1 MLNNNLYTN
10 GSVIIKG
17 ISKNQHTKQMKI
29 IIIANRLPVKIER
42 EDNAF
47 VVKRSEGGLATGLGS
62 LETDAEMHWIGWPG
76 IYTDDENEKKEITEK
91 LGELN
96 YHPVFLSEDQIENY
110 YEGYSNSTIWP
121 LCHYFFSFIQYKTEY
136 WEAYREVNSL
146 FCEEALPFI
155 EDDDIIWV
163 QDYQLMLLPKKIR
176 DNKPNVNI
184 GYFHH
189 IPFPSYELF
198 RVLPEREEVLEGL
211 LGADL
216 IGFHTHDYM
225 RHFISAI
232 YRVLDLNC
240 NLDEISLRDRIVHVD
255 AFPMGINYEQYHN
268 APALADVRKR
278 SEKLR
283 EELGSQ
289 TIMLSVDRLD
299 YSKGILHRLNGF
311 ANFLENHPEYHK
323 KVSLAMIVVPSRDA
337 VDRYADLKTQIDQTI
352 GKINGQYSTLGW
364 TPVYYFYQSFP
375 FNELIALY
383 DIADIALVTPLRDGM
398 NLVAKEYLATKRE
411 KPGVLILSEMA
422 GAAIELP
429 DAIIINPND
438 MQEIEN
444 AILQAL
450 TMPEKEKRARLDN
463 MQKRISTQTVKKWA
477 SDFVKELSHISEQN
491 KEIFQKTVGKR
502 QLTQIKKEYDQAS
515 RRLILLDYDGTLS
528 PFVKNPEDAIPSE
541 ELLNLLTKL
550 TSDKK
555 NKVVINSGRNRRVL
569 DKWFEGLDLDFAAE
583 HGAFYKESGK
593 WHKNIREKMEW
604 DDEILKIIEHTIDKT
619 PRSHMEEKDSS
630 LVWHYRNVDVWLA
643 ELRQKQLINALMG
656 PSSRLNLQIV
666 PGNKIVEIKSPDFNK
681 GSEVKRLLQKADY
694 DFMLAI
700 GDDTTDEDMFHALP
714 PNGVSIK
721 VGDFSPA
728 AKYRIPLQSSV
739 IPFFGNLIE

>member
-1 MLNNNLYTN
+1 
-10 GSVIIKG
+10 
-17 ISKNQHTKQMKI
+17 MKI
-29 IIIANRLPVKIER
+29 LIIANRLPVKIER
-42 EDNAF
+42 TEDSF

-62 LETDAEMHWIGWPG
+62 LETDAEMHWVGWPG
-76 IYTDDENEKKEITEK
+76 VYVDVENEKQEITEK
-91 LGELN
+91 LNELN
-96 YHPVFLSEDQIENY
+96 YHPVFLSGEQIENY

-121 LCHYFFSFIQYKTEY
+121 LCHYFFAYIQYKAEY
-136 WEAYREVNSL
+136 WEAYRQVNTL

-155 EDDDIIWV
+155 EDDDIVWI

-176 DNKPNVNI
+176 DKKPKVNI

-198 RVLPEREEVLEGL
+198 RVLPEREQVLEGL

-240 NLDEISLRDRIVHVD
+240 NLDEISLKDRIVHVD
-255 AFPMGINYEQYHN
+255 AFPMGINYEQYHR
-268 APALADVRKR
+268 APSLPEVKKISKR
-278 SEKLR
+278 LI
-283 EELGSQ
+283 EELGNQ
-289 TIMLSVDRLD
+289 TIVLSVDRLD

-337 VDRYADLKTQIDQTI
+337 VDRYADLKTRIDQYI
-352 GKINGQYSTLGW
+352 GKINGMYSTLGW

-375 FNELIALY
+375 FNELVALY
-383 DIADIALVTPLRDGM
+383 DIADIAMVTPLRDGM
-398 NLVAKEYLATKRE
+398 NLVAKEYLATKRG

-422 GAAIELP
+422 GAAIELT

-438 MQEIEN
+438 TQEIEA

-450 TMPEKEKRARLDN
+450 TMPKKEQRIRLNN

-477 SDFVKELSHISEQN
+477 NDFVKELLYISKQN
-491 KEIFQKTVGKR
+491 NEIFQKIVGKR
-502 QLTQIKKEYDQAS
+502 QLSQIKKEYDQAYT
-515 RRLILLDYDGTLS
+515 RLILLDYDGTLS
-528 PFVKNPEDAIPSE
+528 PFVKNPEDAVPSK
-541 ELLNLLTKL
+541 ELLNLLKKMTA
-550 TSDKK
+550 DKK
-555 NKVVINSGRNRRVL
+555 NKVVINSGRNRQVL
-569 DKWFEGLDLDFAAE
+569 DKWFKGIDLDFAAE
-583 HGAFYKESGK
+583 HGAFFKENHK
-593 WHKNIREKMEW
+593 WHKNVQEKITW
-604 DDEILKIIEHTIDKT
+604 DDEILRIIEHTIDKT
-619 PRSHMEEKDSS
+619 PRSRMEIKDSS

-656 PSSRLNLQIV
+656 PASRLNLQIV

-681 GSEVKRLLQKADY
+681 GSEVKRLLGKNNY
-694 DFMLAI
+694 DFILAI

-714 PNGVSIK
+714 PGGVSIK
-721 VGDFSPA
+721 VGHFSPA
-728 AKYRIPLQSSV
+728 AKYRIPVQSSV
-739 IPFFGNLIE
+739 IPFFENLIK

>member
-1 MLNNNLYTN
+1 
-10 GSVIIKG
+10 
-17 ISKNQHTKQMKI
+17 MKI
-29 IIIANRLPVKIER
+29 LIIANRLPVKIER
-42 EDNAF
+42 TEDSF

-62 LETDAEMHWIGWPG
+62 LETDAEMHWVGWPG
-76 IYTDDENEKKEITEK
+76 VHVDDENEKQEITEK
-91 LGELN
+91 LNELN
-96 YHPVFLSEDQIENY
+96 YHPVFLSGEQIENY

-121 LCHYFFSFIQYKTEY
+121 LCHYFFAYIQYKAEY
-136 WEAYREVNSL
+136 WEAYRQVNTL

-155 EDDDIIWV
+155 EDDDIVWI

-176 DNKPNVNI
+176 DKKPKVNI

-198 RVLPEREEVLEGL
+198 RVLPEREQVLEGL

-240 NLDEISLRDRIVHVD
+240 NLDEISLKDRIVHVD
-255 AFPMGINYEQYHN
+255 AFPMGINYEQYHR
-268 APALADVRKR
+268 APSLPEVKKISKR
-278 SEKLR
+278 LI
-283 EELGSQ
+283 EELGNQ
-289 TIMLSVDRLD
+289 TIVLSVDRLD

-337 VDRYADLKTQIDQTI
+337 VDRYADLKTRIDQYI
-352 GKINGQYSTLGW
+352 GKINGMYSTLGW

-375 FNELIALY
+375 FNELVALY
-383 DIADIALVTPLRDGM
+383 DIADIAMVTPLRDGM
-398 NLVAKEYLATKRE
+398 NLVAKEYLATKRG

-422 GAAIELP
+422 GAAIELT

-438 MQEIEN
+438 TQEIEA

-450 TMPEKEKRARLDN
+450 TMPKKEQRIRLNN

-477 SDFVKELSHISEQN
+477 NDFVKELLYISKQN
-491 KEIFQKTVGKR
+491 NEIFQKIVGKR
-502 QLTQIKKEYDQAS
+502 QLSQIKKEYDQAYT
-515 RRLILLDYDGTLS
+515 RLILLDYDGTLS
-528 PFVKNPEDAIPSE
+528 PFVKNPEDAVPSK
-541 ELLNLLTKL
+541 ELLNLLKKMT
-550 TSDKK
+550 TDKK
-555 NKVVINSGRNRRVL
+555 NKVVINSGRNRQVL
-569 DKWFEGLDLDFAAE
+569 DKWFKGIDLDFAAE
-583 HGAFYKESGK
+583 HGAFFKENHK
-593 WHKNIREKMEW
+593 WHKNVQEKITW
-604 DDEILKIIEHTIDKT
+604 DDEILRIIEHTIDKT
-619 PRSHMEEKDSS
+619 PRSRMEIKDAS

-656 PSSRLNLQIV
+656 PASRLNLQIV

-681 GSEVKRLLQKADY
+681 GSEVKRLLGKNNY
-694 DFMLAI
+694 DFILAI

-714 PNGVSIK
+714 PGGVSIK
-721 VGDFSPA
+721 VGHFSPA
-728 AKYRIPLQSSV
+728 AKYRIPVQSSV
-739 IPFFGNLIE
+739 IPFFENLIK

>member
-1 MLNNNLYTN
+1 
-10 GSVIIKG
+10 
-17 ISKNQHTKQMKI
+17 MKI
-29 IIIANRLPVKIER
+29 LIIANRLPVKIER
-42 EDNAF
+42 TEDSF

-62 LETDAEMHWIGWPG
+62 LETDAEMHWVGWPG
-76 IYTDDENEKKEITEK
+76 VHVDDENEKQEITEK
-91 LGELN
+91 LNELN
-96 YHPVFLSEDQIENY
+96 YHPVFLSGEQIENY

-121 LCHYFFSFIQYKTEY
+121 LCHYFFAYIQYKAEY
-136 WEAYREVNSL
+136 WEAYRQVNTL

-155 EDDDIIWV
+155 EDDDIVWI

-176 DNKPNVNI
+176 DKKPKVNI

-198 RVLPEREEVLEGL
+198 RVLPEREQVLEGL

-240 NLDEISLRDRIVHVD
+240 NLDEISLKDRIVHVD
-255 AFPMGINYEQYHN
+255 AFPMGINYEQYHR
-268 APALADVRKR
+268 APSLPEVKKISKR
-278 SEKLR
+278 LI
-283 EELGSQ
+283 EELGNQ
-289 TIMLSVDRLD
+289 TIVLSVDRLD

-337 VDRYADLKTQIDQTI
+337 VDRYADLKTRIDQYI
-352 GKINGQYSTLGW
+352 GKINGMYSTLGW

-375 FNELIALY
+375 FNELVALY
-383 DIADIALVTPLRDGM
+383 DIADIAMVTPLRDGM

-422 GAAIELP
+422 GAAIELT

-438 MQEIEN
+438 TQEIEA

-450 TMPEKEKRARLDN
+450 TMPKKEQRIRLNN

-477 SDFVKELSHISEQN
+477 NDFVKELLYISKQN
-491 KEIFQKTVGKR
+491 NEIFQKIVGKR
-502 QLTQIKKEYDQAS
+502 QLSQIKKEYDQAYT
-515 RRLILLDYDGTLS
+515 RLILLDYDGTLS
-528 PFVKNPEDAIPSE
+528 PFVKNPEDAVPSK
-541 ELLNLLTKL
+541 ELLNLLKKMTA
-550 TSDKK
+550 DKK
-555 NKVVINSGRNRRVL
+555 NKVVINSGRNRQVL
-569 DKWFEGLDLDFAAE
+569 DKWFKGIDLDFAAE
-583 HGAFYKESGK
+583 HGAFFKENHK
-593 WHKNIREKMEW
+593 WHKNVQEKITW
-604 DDEILKIIEHTIDKT
+604 DDEILRIIEHTIDKT
-619 PRSHMEEKDSS
+619 PRSRMEIKDSS

-656 PSSRLNLQIV
+656 PASRLNLQIV

-681 GSEVKRLLQKADY
+681 GSEVKRLLGKNNY
-694 DFMLAI
+694 DFILAI

-714 PNGVSIK
+714 PGGVSIK
-721 VGDFSPA
+721 VGHFSPA
-728 AKYRIPLQSSV
+728 AKYRIPVQSSV
-739 IPFFGNLIE
+739 IPFFENLIK

>member
-1 MLNNNLYTN
+1 
-10 GSVIIKG
+10 
-17 ISKNQHTKQMKI
+17 MKI
-29 IIIANRLPVKIER
+29 LIIANRLPVKIER
-42 EDNAF
+42 TEDSF

-62 LETDAEMHWIGWPG
+62 LETDAEMHWVGWPG
-76 IYTDDENEKKEITEK
+76 VHVDDENEKQEITEK
-91 LGELN
+91 LNELN
-96 YHPVFLSEDQIENY
+96 YHPVFLSGEQIENY

-121 LCHYFFSFIQYKTEY
+121 LCHYFFAYIQYKAEY
-136 WEAYREVNSL
+136 WEAYRQVNTL

-155 EDDDIIWV
+155 EDDDIVWI

-176 DNKPNVNI
+176 DKKPKVNI

-198 RVLPEREEVLEGL
+198 RVLPEREQVLEGL

-240 NLDEISLRDRIVHVD
+240 NLDEISLKDRIVHVD
-255 AFPMGINYEQYHN
+255 AFPMGINYEQYHR
-268 APALADVRKR
+268 APSLPEVKKISKR
-278 SEKLR
+278 LI
-283 EELGSQ
+283 EELGNQ
-289 TIMLSVDRLD
+289 TIVLSVDRLD

-337 VDRYADLKTQIDQTI
+337 VDRYADLKTRIDQYI
-352 GKINGQYSTLGW
+352 GKINGMYSTLGW

-375 FNELIALY
+375 FNELVALY
-383 DIADIALVTPLRDGM
+383 DIADIAMVTPLRDGM

-422 GAAIELP
+422 GAAIELT

-438 MQEIEN
+438 TQEIEA

-450 TMPEKEKRARLDN
+450 TMPKKEQRIRLNN

-477 SDFVKELSHISEQN
+477 NDFVKELLYISKQN
-491 KEIFQKTVGKR
+491 NEIFQKIVGKR
-502 QLTQIKKEYDQAS
+502 QLSQIKKEYDQAYT
-515 RRLILLDYDGTLS
+515 RLILLDYDGTLS
-528 PFVKNPEDAIPSE
+528 PFVKNPEDAVPSK
-541 ELLNLLTKL
+541 ELLNLLKKMT
-550 TSDKK
+550 TDKK
-555 NKVVINSGRNRRVL
+555 NKVVINSGRNRQVL
-569 DKWFEGLDLDFAAE
+569 DKWFKGIDLDFAAE
-583 HGAFYKESGK
+583 HGAFFKENHK
-593 WHKNIREKMEW
+593 WHKNVQEKITW
-604 DDEILKIIEHTIDKT
+604 DDEILRIIEHTIDKT
-619 PRSHMEEKDSS
+619 PRSRMEIKDSS

-656 PSSRLNLQIV
+656 PASRLNLQIV

-681 GSEVKRLLQKADY
+681 GSEVKRLLGKNNY
-694 DFMLAI
+694 NFILAI

-714 PNGVSIK
+714 PGGVSIK
-721 VGDFSPA
+721 VGHFSPA
-728 AKYRIPLQSSV
+728 AKYRIPVQSSV
-739 IPFFGNLIE
+739 IPFFENLIK

>member
-1 MLNNNLYTN
+1 
-10 GSVIIKG
+10 
-17 ISKNQHTKQMKI
+17 MKI
-29 IIIANRLPVKIER
+29 LIIANRLPVKIER
-42 EDNAF
+42 TEDSF

-62 LETDAEMHWIGWPG
+62 LETDAEMHWVGWPG
-76 IYTDDENEKKEITEK
+76 VHVDDENEKQEITEK
-91 LGELN
+91 LNELN
-96 YHPVFLSEDQIENY
+96 YHPVFLSGEQIENY

-121 LCHYFFSFIQYKTEY
+121 LCHYFFAYIQYKAEY
-136 WEAYREVNSL
+136 WEAYRQVNTL

-155 EDDDIIWV
+155 EDDDIVWI

-176 DNKPNVNI
+176 DKKPKVNI

-198 RVLPEREEVLEGL
+198 RVLPEREQVLEGL

-240 NLDEISLRDRIVHVD
+240 NLDEISLKDRIVHVD
-255 AFPMGINYEQYHN
+255 AFPMGINYEQYHR
-268 APALADVRKR
+268 APSLPEVKKISKR
-278 SEKLR
+278 LI
-283 EELGSQ
+283 EELGNQ
-289 TIMLSVDRLD
+289 TIVLSVDRLD

-337 VDRYADLKTQIDQTI
+337 VDRYADLKTRIDQYI
-352 GKINGQYSTLGW
+352 GKINGMYSTLGW

-375 FNELIALY
+375 FNELVALY
-383 DIADIALVTPLRDGM
+383 DIADIAMVTPLRDGM
-398 NLVAKEYLATKRE
+398 NLVAKEYLATKRG

-422 GAAIELP
+422 GAAIELT

-438 MQEIEN
+438 TQEIEA

-450 TMPEKEKRARLDN
+450 TMPKKEQRIRLNN

-477 SDFVKELSHISEQN
+477 NDFVKELLYISKQN
-491 KEIFQKTVGKR
+491 NEIFQKIVGKR
-502 QLTQIKKEYDQAS
+502 QLSQIKKEYDQAYT
-515 RRLILLDYDGTLS
+515 RLILLDYDGTLS
-528 PFVKNPEDAIPSE
+528 PFVKNPEDAVPSK
-541 ELLNLLTKL
+541 ELLNLLKKMTA
-550 TSDKK
+550 DKK
-555 NKVVINSGRNRRVL
+555 NKVVINSGRNRQVL
-569 DKWFEGLDLDFAAE
+569 DKWFKGIDLDFAAE
-583 HGAFYKESGK
+583 HGAFFKENHK
-593 WHKNIREKMEW
+593 WHKNVQEKITW
-604 DDEILKIIEHTIDKT
+604 DDEILRIIEHTIDKT
-619 PRSHMEEKDSS
+619 PRSRMEIKDSS

-656 PSSRLNLQIV
+656 PASRLNLQIV

-681 GSEVKRLLQKADY
+681 GSEVKRLLGKNNY
-694 DFMLAI
+694 DFILAI

-714 PNGVSIK
+714 PGGVSIK
-721 VGDFSPA
+721 VGHFSPA
-728 AKYRIPLQSSV
+728 AKYRIPVQSSV
-739 IPFFGNLIE
+739 IPFFENLIK